1 MSGELW
7 NFFDGEP
14 FLDNPRIFLFNRR
27 RKSASKKGQKKTMAK
42 HKFHFR
48 RRTKTNPRRHYRR
61 NPRMRMMINRRHHR
75 RNPFP
80 FFHRARRHRHY
91 RRNPVSVAGL
101 NLNQLL
107 IGGAAVIV
115 SPMLEKQILPLLPTS
130 LSSSTYAPLLV
141 KIAAGAGLW
150 YAAKSTLGRS
160 SSDVVAIALGAAIV
174 ADAAS
179 IFMPSLV
186 SGSVSAYRPAGVRA
200 FVPRGLSLV
209 RSGMVSGGRR
219 GLRDPYGAASAVRA
233 GVSPMALSSSGDVFS
248 PPF

>member
-27 RKSASKKGQKKTMAK
+27 RKSASKKGQKKIMAK
-42 HKFHFR
+42 HRFHFR

-80 FFHRARRHRHY
+80 FFHHRRHRHF

-107 IGGAAVIV
+107 IGGAAVII

-130 LSSSTYAPLLV
+130 ITGTSYGPLLV
-141 KIAAGAGLW
+141 KIAAGAGIW
-150 YAAKSTLGRS
+150 YAAKSTLGRA
-160 SSDVVAIALGAAIV
+160 SSDVVAIALGAAIM
-174 ADAAS
+174 AEAAS
-179 IFMPSLV
+179 TFIPSLT
-186 SGSVSAYRPAGVRA
+186 SLSAYRPAGVRA
-200 FVPRGLSLV
+200 FVPRGLALV
-209 RSGMVSGGRR
+209 RSGVVSGGRR
-219 GLRDPYGAASAVRA
+219 GLRDPNGAASAVRA
-233 GVSPMALSSSGDVFS
+233 GISPMALSSSGDIFA

>member
-14 FLDNPRIFLFNRR
+14 FLDNPRIFLFNKRR
-27 RKSASKKGQKKTMAK
+27 RKSVRKKGQKTTMAK
-42 HKFHFR
+42 HHFR

-61 NPRMRMMINRRHHR
+61 NPRMRMMINRRRHHR
-75 RNPFP
+75 PNP
-80 FFHRARRHRHY
+80 FFHFRHRRHRHF
-91 RRNPVSVAGL
+91 RRNPVSIAGL

-107 IGGAAVIV
+107 IGGAAVII

-130 LSSSTYAPLLV
+130 ITGTSYGPLLV

-160 SSDVVAIALGAAIV
+160 SSDVVAIALGAAIM
-174 ADAAS
+174 ADAAAT
-179 IFMPSLV
+179 FMPSLV
-186 SGSVSAYRPAGVRA
+186 SLSAYRPAGVRA
-200 FVPRGLSLV
+200 YVPAGGLRLV
-209 RSGMVSGGRR
+209 RSGVVSGGRR
-219 GLRDPYGAASAVRA
+219 GLRDTNGAASAVRA
-233 GVSPMALSSSGDVFS
+233 GISPMALSASGEVFA